1 MMSEKERDKQTMKQ
15 TIQQW
20 NLIKDGSA
28 YPCTVPCS
36 YYDILLKNGMM
47 KDPHY
52 RDQEKYVE
60 AMHGDD
66 CHFETIWDVSADM
79 LSKRV
84 QTLVFEGLDTLCEI
98 YLNGQHLGST
108 NNMHRTWCF
117 DVKGILCEGENRLVV
132 EIASAVTCFK
142 EQHRLHPLR
151 GNGDTIP
158 GFAHV
163 RKAFYMSG
171 WDWGP
176 TLPDMGIWRPVYLLA
191 YNDRIEDVEIRQK
204 HLRDG
209 SVVVTAKTAL
219 DGGADCRVETV
230 LTDADGKEY
239 RGVSRYGKEEITI
252 TDPKLWWPNGY
263 GAQNLY
269 TVTVRLLR
277 GDDVI
282 DTVTKT
288 IGLRTLTVSQEKDA
302 WGCEFCFKVNGIKIF
317 AMGANY
323 IPEENMLSR
332 RSREKTEYLVRR
344 CVEAHNNLIRVW
356 GGGFYPDDWFYDLCD
371 RYGLI
376 VWQDFMFGCNLV
388 WLTEEMESTIKVE
401 LVENVKRIRHHAS
414 LGLLCGNNENEQ
426 FMESY
431 MRSQPM
437 ELEKADYLRL
447 YCHIMP
453 DVCAKYAPD
462 TFYWSSS
469 PSSGTPLYNSSD
481 DNVGD
486 RHIWTV
492 WGGLK
497 PIDSY
502 KTYYT
507 RFCSEFGFES
517 MPDIETINGF
527 TLPEDRNLFSEVME
541 RHQKNKNGNGKLM
554 FYMAQY
560 YKYPTDFEKTIYAT
574 QLMQARAIRTAV
586 EHFRRNRGRC
596 MGSIYWQ
603 LNDCWPVASW
613 ASIDYAGR
621 PKALFYASK
630 KFFAPILLSAN
641 TNGNSTALHISSE
654 SKEDFVGKVVLRLKD
669 ASLRV
674 LFEKSVD
681 VAVAALSAAEVVVF
695 DHAEIPSGRE
705 RDTFLEYTLYD
716 GAGEMLS
723 RSTCLFV
730 KPKQF
735 SFPKAELQID
745 VEKTSDN
752 TFAVRVGSQSFARK
766 IKLSFGEI
774 EVVNVKDQYFD
785 LTSEETVTVEV
796 TTKAS
801 DVTAKV
807 LKESIGFLTEGD
819 LA

>member
-1 MMSEKERDKQTMKQ
+1 MKLE
-15 TIQQW
+15 IRNW
-20 NLIKDGSA
+20 KLIKDGSA
-28 YPCTVPCS
+28 YPCKVPCS
-36 YYDILLKNGMM
+36 YYDILMENGMM

-52 RDQEKYVE
+52 RDQEKYVA
-60 AMHGDD
+60 AMHGDN
-66 CHFETIWDVSADM
+66 CRFESEITVDAKT
-79 LSKRV
+79 LTKRV
-84 QTLVFEGLDTLCEI
+84 QTLVFEGLDTLCEV
-98 YLNGQHLGST
+98 YLNGKLLGKT
-108 NNMHRTWCF
+108 NNMHRTWRF
-117 DVKGILCEGENRLVV
+117 DVKGLLNEGENH
-132 EIASAVTCFK
+132 IAVDISSAVTYFK

-158 GFAHV
+158 GFAHI

-176 TLPDMGIWRPVYLLA
+176 TLPDMGIFRPVSIQA
-191 YNDRIEDVEIRQK
+191 YDDRIEDVEIRQM
-204 HLRDG
+204 HNADG
-209 SVVVTAKTAL
+209 SVTVTVRAEL

-230 LTDADGKEY
+230 LTDADGGEY
-239 RGVSRYGKEEITI
+239 RGSMRNGAEEIAVA
-252 TDPKLWWPNGY
+252 DPKLWWPNGY
-263 GAQNLY
+263 GEQNLY

-277 GDDVI
+277 GDGVI

-302 WGCEFCFKVNGIKIF
+302 WGSEFCFKVNGIKIF

-332 RSREKTEYLVRR
+332 RSPEKTEYLVRR
-344 CVEAHNNLIRVW
+344 CVEANNNLIRVW

-388 WLTEEMESTIKVE
+388 WLTEEMEATIKIE

-426 FMESY
+426 FMASY
-431 MRSQPM
+431 MSRQPM

-453 DVCAKYAPD
+453 DICAKYSPD

-469 PSSGTPLYNSSD
+469 PSSGTPLYNNSD
-481 DNVGD
+481 DNHGD

-492 WGGLK
+492 WSGLK
-497 PIDSY
+497 PIDGY
-502 KTYYT
+502 KEYYT

-517 MPDIETINGF
+517 MPDIETVKGF

-541 RHQKNKNGNGKLM
+541 RHQKHKNGNGKLM

-560 YKYPTDFEKTIYAT
+560 YKYPTDFETVIYAT

-621 PKALFYASK
+621 PKALYYASK

-641 TNGNSTALHISSE
+641 ASGSGVTFHISSE
-654 SKEDFVGKVVLRLKD
+654 SQKPFVGKVVLRLKD
-669 ASLRV
+669 TSLN
-674 LFEKSVD
+674 LLSEKTVD
-681 VAVAALSAAEVVVF
+681 VTVPALSATYVASFEN
-695 DHAEIPSGRE
+695 AEIPEGRE
-705 RDTFLEYTLYD
+705 RDTFLEYTLID
-716 GAGEMLS
+716 GEGNTVS
-723 RSTCLFV
+723 QSTLLFV
-730 KPKQF
+730 RPKQF
-735 SFPKAELQID
+735 SYPKVDLQYK
-745 VEKTSDN
+745 VRKTGDK
-752 TFAVRVGSQSFARK
+752 TFAVSVSGSTFARK
-766 IKLSFGEI
+766 VKLSFEGIEI
-774 EVVNVKDQYFD
+774 ANVRDQYFD
-785 LTSEETVTVEV
+785 ITSIEAVAVEV
-796 TTKAS
+796 ETKTDGVTEEALLAS
-801 DVTAKV
+801 IRA
-807 LKESIGFLTEGD
+807 LTEAE

>member
-1 MMSEKERDKQTMKQ
+1 MKQ
-15 TIQQW
+15 EIKNW
-20 NLIKDGSA
+20 NLMKDGVA

-36 YYDILLKNGMM
+36 YYDILLANGMM

-52 RDQEKYVE
+52 RDQEKYAEALYGDNCRFETEITVE
-60 AMHGDD
+60 A
-66 CHFETIWDVSADM
+66 EL
-79 LSKRV
+79 LSRRV
-84 QTLVFEGLDTLCEI
+84 QTLVFEGLDTLCEV
-98 YLNGQHLGST
+98 YLNGRLLGKT
-108 NNMHRTWCF
+108 NNMHRTWRF
-117 DVKGILCEGENRLVV
+117 DVKGLLCEGKNRIVV
-132 EIASAVTCFK
+132 DIESAVTYFK
-142 EQHRLHPLR
+142 RQHELHPLR

-176 TLPDMGIWRPVYLLA
+176 TLPDMGIFRPVSVQA
-191 YNDRIEDVEIRQK
+191 YDDRIEDVEIRQK
-204 HLRDG
+204 HNADG
-209 SVVVTAKTAL
+209 SVTVTVRFEL
-219 DGGADCRVETV
+219 DGGTDCKVETV

-239 RGVSRYGKEEITI
+239 RGNDRNGAEEITVA
-252 TDPKLWWPNGY
+252 DPKLWWPNGY
-263 GAQNLY
+263 GEQNLY
-269 TVTVRLLR
+269 TVTVKLVH
-277 GDDVI
+277 GGEVI
-282 DTVTKT
+282 DTVIKT
-288 IGLRTLTVSQEKDA
+288 IGLRTLTISEDKDT
-302 WGCEFCFKVNGIKIF
+302 WGKEFCFKVNDIKIF

-332 RSREKTEYLVRR
+332 RSPEKTEYLVKR
-344 CVEAHNNLIRVW
+344 CVEAHNNVIRVW

-431 MRSQPM
+431 MSRQPM

-453 DVCAKYAPD
+453 DICAKYTPD

-469 PSSGTPLYNSSD
+469 PSSGTPLYNNSD

-492 WGGLK
+492 WSGLK
-497 PIDSY
+497 PIDGY
-502 KTYYT
+502 KEYYT

-517 MPDIETINGF
+517 MPDIETIKGF

-541 RHQKNKNGNGKLM
+541 RHQKHKNGNGKLM

-560 YKYPTDFEKTIYAT
+560 YNYPTEFEKAVYAT

-621 PKALFYASK
+621 PKAMYYASK

-641 TNGNSTALHISSE
+641 ENGNCVTFHISSE
-654 SKEDFVGKVVLRLKD
+654 SQKTFVGKVVLRLKD
-669 ASLRV
+669 TSLNV
-674 LFEKSVD
+674 LNEQIVD
-681 VAVAALSAAEVVVF
+681 VTVPALSDACVASF
-695 DHAEIPSGRE
+695 DKAEIPEGRE
-705 RDTFLEYTLYD
+705 RDTFLEYTLID
-716 GAGEMLS
+716 GEGKTVS
-723 RSTCLFV
+723 QNTYLFV
-730 KPKQF
+730 RPKQF
-735 SFPKAELQID
+735 SYPKADLQCK
-745 VEKTSDN
+745 VRKTGET
-752 TFAVRVGSQSFARK
+752 TFAVIVSASTFASK
-766 IKLSFGEI
+766 VKLSFDGIEI
-774 EVVNVKDQYFD
+774 ANVREQYFD
-785 LTSEETVTVEV
+785 ITSTDAVTVEV
-796 TTKAS
+796 ETKTAG
-801 DVTAKV
+801 VTEDEI
-807 LKESIGFLTEGD
+807 LKSIGFLTEAD